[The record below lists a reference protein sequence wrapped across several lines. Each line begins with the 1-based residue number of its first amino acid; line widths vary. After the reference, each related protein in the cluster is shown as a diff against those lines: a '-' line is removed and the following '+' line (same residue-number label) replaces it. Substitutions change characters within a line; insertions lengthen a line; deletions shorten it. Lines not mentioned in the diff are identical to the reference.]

1 MASPYSNGYTPS
13 SSGPP
18 PRAAANR
25 NLHFNPSSNDGSS
38 DDLGALML
46 NVLRLLWGYSIR
58 KILGAAVSVGSVL
71 LTGMRAS
78 TLLRDS
84 QRRRPRPQ
92 PAAIVAVE
100 TLLRLVRHNLAP
112 QRVFS
117 VPHFLVVF
125 WVLVML
131 WGERWNFHAKV
142 AHCHWDHWEK
152 WPAGAEPHHVVFV
165 ADPQI
170 IDAHTY
176 PGRPWPLNSLTIT
189 LTDNYMRRS
198 YRELQE
204 QLRPDTV
211 MFLGDLF
218 DGGREWRPA
227 HGTFQDPEWS
237 SRPDREQGYAKTWRK
252 KYDENYWLREYARF
266 GDIFLEPWTLG
277 GADAGPGQRGRRVVA
292 SLPGNHDLG
301 FGSEVQLS
309 VRNRFESYFGEG
321 NRVDVI
327 GNHTFVSV
335 DTVSLSAGTS
345 DRAGQADVQPIFKP
359 TEEFLKNV
367 AWDKARAVARELR
380 FQRGAVEEGISY
392 PHRVED
398 LDKAVFDMAGQSKAL
413 GAGDTLQA
421 DLPTIL
427 LTHVPLYRPPGT
439 PCGPLREHWPPTKPP
454 ADDPNTPV
462 FPDHRNA
469 ISVARGYQYQNVL
482 SPSDSQKLLQSI
494 GNVKHT
500 FSGDDH
506 DYCELVHDAS
516 QESVREITVKSFS
529 MAMGVPTPGF
539 LMLSLYNPIDAKGNP
554 LAMVGAPPGEV
565 APPTMQTHLCLLPN
579 QLSTFARYGGM
590 AVVSVV
596 LLAIYAVLIQV
607 LNLPVF
613 AFDPLAHDGSSS
625 SSGSGG
631 GGGSA
636 AGAAS
641 SAVLPMFNK
650 AKVEDDE
657 YGRGGGGYSTD
668 GVGVNSEKGASDS
681 SGFIAF
687 RSMPATY
694 SRGRSYSNQLQQ
706 QQQQQQQQQH
716 LPQNAHQ
723 KGRRNGRNNG
733 GYGHGRG
740 HGHGHSG
747 AKGSSPA
754 DAYGMRGGPKI
765 QIARDTDD
773 SDDTDDSA
781 YGNDFLN
788 DDYMVDVNLGGGG
801 GGSRWQP
808 ASRRGVLGLG
818 MSAVAGIK
826 QLVWSALRLRN
837 GSSGRRRRGGAGGGG
852 GGLGGLMRF
861 DWSGGGSSSGT
872 GSAAAARRRHH
883 GGRAS
888 QRRRLLQ
895 LAGWEFYAMAFR
907 VAWMVLS
914 YWAWLNYKG

>member
-18 PRAAANR
+18 PRAATNR
-25 NLHFNPSSNDGSS
+25 NLHFDPSSHNGSS

-46 NVLRLLWGYSIR
+46 NVLRLLWGYCIR
-58 KILGAAVSVGSVL
+58 KILSTGASVGSLL
-71 LTGMRAS
+71 LTGTRAS

-84 QRRRPRPQ
+84 RRRRPRPQ
-92 PAAIVAVE
+92 PAAIVVAE

-117 VPHFLVVF
+117 VPHFVAAF

-152 WPAGAEPHHVVFV
+152 WPAGAEPHHLVFV

-170 IDAHTY
+170 IDAHSY

-227 HGTFQDPEWS
+227 HGTFQEPLWS
-237 SRPDREQGYAKTWRK
+237 SRPAHEQGYAKMWRK

-266 GDIFLEPWTLG
+266 GDIFLDPWTLG
-277 GADAGPGQRGRRVVA
+277 GTDAGPGQRGRRVIA

-335 DTVSLSAGTS
+335 DTVSLSADTS
-345 DRAGQADVQPIFKP
+345 DRAGQSDVQPIFKP

-367 AWDKARAVARELR
+367 AWDKTRAVARELR
-380 FQRGAVEEGISY
+380 FQRGAVEEGVSY

-398 LDKAVFDMAGQSKAL
+398 LDKASFDMTGQNKAL

-427 LTHVPLYRPPGT
+427 LSHVPLYRPPGT
-439 PCGPLREHWPPTKPP
+439 PCGPMREHWPPTKPST
-454 ADDPNTPV
+454 DDPNTPV

-469 ISVARGYQYQNVL
+469 ISVTRGYQYQNVL
-482 SPSDSQKLLQSI
+482 SESDSLKLIKSI
-494 GNVKHT
+494 GNVKHA

-506 DYCELVHDAS
+506 DYCEVVHDAD
-516 QESVREITVKSFS
+516 QENVREITVKSFS

-539 LMLSLYNPIDAKGNP
+539 LMVSLYNPVDAKGHP

-590 AVVSVV
+590 AVVSIV

-613 AFDPLAHDGSSS
+613 AFDPLAHDGYSST
-625 SSGSGG
+625 
-631 GGGSA
+631 GSA
-636 AGAAS
+636 ANMAS
-641 SAVLPMFNK
+641 STMLPMFNK

-657 YGRGGGGYSTD
+657 YGRGSGGGGGGGGYPSDAVST
-668 GVGVNSEKGASDS
+668 NSEKGASDS
-681 SGFIAF
+681 SGFIPF
-687 RSMPATY
+687 RTVPATY
-694 SRGRSYSNQLQQ
+694 SRGRTYTNQPHQHMPQQ
-706 QQQQQQQQQH
+706 
-716 LPQNAHQ
+716 AHQ
-723 KGRRNGRNNG
+723 KSRRNGRSNG
-733 GYGHGRG
+733 LGHA
-740 HGHGHSG
+740 
-747 AKGSSPA
+747 AKSSSPA
-754 DAYGMRGGPKI
+754 NAYEMRGGPKI

-801 GGSRWQP
+801 SRWQP

-818 MSAVAGIK
+818 MSAASGVK
-826 QLVWSALRLRN
+826 QLIWSVLRIRDN
-837 GSSGRRRRGGAGGGG
+837 GGSRRRRGAGGNS
-852 GGLGGLMRF
+852 LGGLMSF
-861 DWSGGGSSSGT
+861 GWGGGGGSSSLGRS
-872 GSAAAARRRHH
+872 GSGATSGAAAAARRRRH

-888 QRRRLLQ
+888 QRQRMLQ

-907 VAWMVLS
+907 VAWMVLA
-914 YWAWLNYKG
+914 YWAWLNHKG